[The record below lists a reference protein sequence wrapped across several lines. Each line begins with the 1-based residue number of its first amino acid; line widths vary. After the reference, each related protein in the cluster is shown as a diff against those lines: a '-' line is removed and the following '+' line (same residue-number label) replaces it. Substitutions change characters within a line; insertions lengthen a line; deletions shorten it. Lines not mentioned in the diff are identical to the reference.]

1 MAHACSFPHTVC
13 TYVGARLQAGV
24 HPEQPCRTVTRAVF
38 DRLWHHSVALLQ
50 RGSWANLGRA
60 GVLGAAAGLCWAEC
74 WALLRGIVA
83 GLGAAVGLGAA
94 ARLGKLK
101 THRCAQ
107 RCCLAVLGEE
117 LGSAGLCGASCANTR
132 SVRAA
137 VDVQVLGVQLGGA
150 GCR

>member
-1 MAHACSFPHTVC
+1 ML
-13 TYVGARLQAGV
+13 GAAAGLCWAECWAFLRGWV
-24 HPEQPCRTVTRAVF
+24 
-38 DRLWHHSVALLQ
+38 LL
-50 RGSWANLGRA
+50 RSWANLGRA